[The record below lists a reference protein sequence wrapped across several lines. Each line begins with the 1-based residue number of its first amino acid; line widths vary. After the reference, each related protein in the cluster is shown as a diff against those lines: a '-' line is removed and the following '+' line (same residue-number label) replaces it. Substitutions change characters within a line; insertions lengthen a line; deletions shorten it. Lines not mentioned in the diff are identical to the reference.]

1 VKTKRDW
8 DWKSREIRR
17 RVEMEGMTL
26 EQSFDLE
33 VDQRRKLRQDAR
45 DKANLVARDHWLAA
59 AEDPGYRRHVAT
71 NPPRSPSGARTVNA
85 AGLMAAQKRLMEA
98 LG

>member
-1 VKTKRDW
+1 
-8 DWKSREIRR
+8 
-17 RVEMEGMTL
+17 MEGMTL

-33 VDQRRKLRQDAR
+33 AEQMRKRRQDAR
-45 DKANLVARDHWLAA
+45 DKANPEAGDHWLAA
-59 AEDPGYRRHVAT
+59 AEDPGYRHVAT
-71 NPPRSPSGARTVNA
+71 NSPRSTSGARTVNA